1 MAWFSRK
8 GPGSEAQVTTAPDAV
23 EEVDPELPLRPK
35 IERIGVEEQQRIASG
50 RAAIEASGL
59 DVDDLAAMGAV
70 FDSDLAGWL
79 DVRKSKRGDEK
90 DLVDKFAVAIGDH
103 LARHT
108 DLQWARVTDAFGTDL
123 AVAGGSDEFV
133 VVPQNLVAARWMNS
147 ESGWLPGVVAH
158 LVRVRDSR

>member
-8 GPGSEAQVTTAPDAV
+8 GSGSYEGVTTAQDEDDGV
-23 EEVDPELPLRPK
+23 EPELPLRPR
-35 IERIGVEEQQRIASG
+35 IERIGVEEQQCIASG
-50 RAAIEASGL
+50 RASIEASGL
-59 DVDDLAAMGAV
+59 DVDDLAAMGAA

-90 DLVDKFAVAIGDH
+90 DIVEKFAVAIGDH
-103 LARHT
+103 LARRT
-108 DLQWARVTDAFGTDL
+108 DLRWARVTDAFGTDL

-147 ESGWLPGVVAH
+147 ESGWLPGGGAH